1 MDRAADMLDRL
12 DALRAELADLAYLLE
27 RRGRHDAADLA
38 IAVSARVGEICDELA
53 PGPAGSDRAPR
64 SSPRPVLSGA

>member
-38 IAVSARVGEICDELA
+38 IAVSARVGEIHDELA
-53 PGPAGSDRAPR
+53 AGSAGPDRAPR
-64 SSPRPVLSGA
+64 SSPRHALAGA